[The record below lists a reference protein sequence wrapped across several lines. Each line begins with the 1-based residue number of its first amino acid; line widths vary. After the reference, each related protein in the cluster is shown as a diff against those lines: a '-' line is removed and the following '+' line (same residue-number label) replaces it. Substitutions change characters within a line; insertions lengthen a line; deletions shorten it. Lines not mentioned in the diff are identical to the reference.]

1 MTAHAASSRE
11 RLRMKTVNKK
21 NGGIFEKRPGFSRE
35 ANLSLS
41 RKTVQE
47 SLFKILLKPHSFV
60 PKHFL
65 KIDCEVGLL
74 AAKNYAACANRVT
87 FRLLYL
93 CVPCGSRE
101 V

>member
-1 MTAHAASSRE
+1 MAAF
-11 RLRMKTVNKK
+11 
-21 NGGIFEKRPGFSRE
+21 FEKLPGFSRE

-41 RKTVQE
+41 QKTVQE
-47 SLFKILLKPHSFV
+47 SLFKILLEPHSFV

-65 KIDCEVGLL
+65 KIDGEVRLL

-93 CVPCGSRE
+93 CAPCGSRE